1 MAGFLNLKAKLDF
14 RPFRLQFQEKET
26 SQGEN
31 MHLKTGFQHVS
42 NMFAPIFT
50 LLPKEMISLK
60 FGATPHPVTDT
71 TRIMNIL
78 SRESHPKPSFVTSK
92 HPDWGCPDQRYICPT
107 FQEKGPLPTS
117 NPIPGGA
124 FKYVS
129 FSSLLGEMIQ
139 VDEHIFQMGWN
150 PQLAIP

>member
-1 MAGFLNLKAKLDF
+1 MAGFLTLNARLDF

-26 SQGEN
+26 SQGEHL
-31 MHLKTGFQHVS
+31 HLKTGFQHVS
-42 NMFAPIFT
+42 NIFVSIFT

-60 FGATPHPVTDT
+60 FGSTPHPATDT

-139 VDEHIFQMGWN
+139 VDEHIFQMG
-150 PQLAIP
+150 

>member
-1 MAGFLNLKAKLDF
+1 
-14 RPFRLQFQEKET
+14 
-26 SQGEN
+26 
-31 MHLKTGFQHVS
+31 
-42 NMFAPIFT
+42 
-50 LLPKEMISLK
+50 
-60 FGATPHPVTDT
+60 
-71 TRIMNIL
+71 MNIL